1 MAKMSEE
8 DLDEIIK
15 RDLPGFKVAKRIDR
29 LDSQAAETDPDAR
42 SPLIDELRRKFLGRS
57 RQADDNDSA
66 LDSHGSRA
74 GDTDSDDEIEDEIV
88 AVEPDSG
95 TDPTDQRSHSK
106 VAVVSGK
113 DQRVIGTQG

>member
-15 RDLPGFKVAKRIDR
+15 RDLPGFKVAKRIDG
-29 LDSQAAETDPDAR
+29 LDSRAAEMDPDAT

-57 RQADDNDSA
+57 LRVPGDDSA
-66 LDSHGSRA
+66 LDSGGSEA
-74 GDTDSDDEIEDEIV
+74 ATDTDVEIEDEIV
-88 AVEPDSG
+88 AVEPESG

>member
-15 RDLPGFKVAKRIDR
+15 RDLPGFKVAKRIDE
-29 LDSQAAETDPDAR
+29 LDSRTAEADADAS
-42 SPLIDELRRKFLGRS
+42 SPLIDELKRKFLGKT
-57 RQADDNDSA
+57 DGDDSA
-66 LDSHGSRA
+66 LDA
-74 GDTDSDDEIEDEIV
+74 GNSPDAEAEADDELEDEIV
-88 AVEPDSG
+88 AVEPESG